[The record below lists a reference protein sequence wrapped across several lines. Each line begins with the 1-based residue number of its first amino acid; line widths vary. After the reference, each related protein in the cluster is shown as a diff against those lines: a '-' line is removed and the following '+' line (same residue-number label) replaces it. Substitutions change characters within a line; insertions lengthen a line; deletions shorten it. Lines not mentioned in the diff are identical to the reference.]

1 MQSYILIS
9 RFRNLNTLHSLF
21 VSDYFLN
28 VENRVSSIGYQ
39 INILDRQYVELVN
52 ELPVVVYILIRV
64 EAGKVW
70 DVAQAIGKI
79 SGVDRSNVVT
89 GPYDVIAYAVL
100 PSTEDL
106 RKLME
111 GIHSVDGVNRTVTCI
126 AI

>member
-1 MQSYILIS
+1 MVEI
-9 RFRNLNTLHSLF
+9 
-21 VSDYFLN
+21 YFE
-28 VENRVSSIGYQ
+28 VVIEV
-39 INILDRQYVELVN
+39 
-52 ELPVVVYILIRV
+52 PVVVYILIRV

-106 RKLME
+106 REVME
-111 GIHSVDGVNRTVTCI
+111 GIHSVDGVNRTETCI

>member
-1 MQSYILIS
+1 M
-9 RFRNLNTLHSLF
+9 
-21 VSDYFLN
+21 
-28 VENRVSSIGYQ
+28 
-39 INILDRQYVELVN
+39 
-52 ELPVVVYILIRV
+52 PVVVYVLIRV

-79 SGVDRSNVVT
+79 PGVNRSNVVT

-111 GIHSVDGVNRTVTCI
+111 GIHGVDGVTRTETCI

>member
-1 MQSYILIS
+1 
-9 RFRNLNTLHSLF
+9 
-21 VSDYFLN
+21 V
-28 VENRVSSIGYQ
+28 
-39 INILDRQYVELVN
+39 
-52 ELPVVVYILIRV
+52 LIRV

-79 SGVDRSNVVT
+79 SLVERANVVT

-106 RKLME
+106 RQIME
-111 GIHSVDGVNRTVTCI
+111 GIHNIDGVTRTETCI

>member
-1 MQSYILIS
+1 M
-9 RFRNLNTLHSLF
+9 
-21 VSDYFLN
+21 
-28 VENRVSSIGYQ
+28 
-39 INILDRQYVELVN
+39 
-52 ELPVVVYILIRV
+52 PVVVYVLIRV

-79 SGVDRSNVVT
+79 KSVDRANVVT
-89 GPYDVIAYAVL
+89 GPYDVIAYAAL

-111 GIHSVDGVNRTVTCI
+111 GIHGVEGVTRTETCI

>member
-1 MQSYILIS
+1 M
-9 RFRNLNTLHSLF
+9 
-21 VSDYFLN
+21 VN
-28 VENRVSSIGYQ
+28 V
-39 INILDRQYVELVN
+39 
-52 ELPVVVYILIRV
+52 LPVVVYILIRV

-79 SGVDRSNVVT
+79 SGVDRANVVT

-111 GIHSVDGVNRTVTCI
+111 GIHSVDGVNRTETCI

>member
-1 MQSYILIS
+1 M
-9 RFRNLNTLHSLF
+9 
-21 VSDYFLN
+21 
-28 VENRVSSIGYQ
+28 
-39 INILDRQYVELVN
+39 DRQYLGVVVQI
-52 ELPVVVYILIRV
+52 PVVVYILIRV

-106 RKLME
+106 RQLME
-111 GIHSVDGVNRTVTCI
+111 GIHNVDGVTRTETCI

>member
-1 MQSYILIS
+1 M
-9 RFRNLNTLHSLF
+9 
-21 VSDYFLN
+21 
-28 VENRVSSIGYQ
+28 
-39 INILDRQYVELVN
+39 
-52 ELPVVVYILIRV
+52 LPVVVYVLIRV

-79 SGVDRSNVVT
+79 PGVNRSNVVT

-111 GIHSVDGVNRTVTCI
+111 GIHGVDGVTRTETCI

>member
-1 MQSYILIS
+1 MGN
-9 RFRNLNTLHSLF
+9 NLQL
-21 VSDYFLN
+21 
-28 VENRVSSIGYQ
+28 VEKM
-39 INILDRQYVELVN
+39 
-52 ELPVVVYILIRV
+52 PVVVYILIRV

-106 RKLME
+106 RQLME
-111 GIHSVDGVNRTVTCI
+111 GIHSVDGVTRTETCI